1 LNRLPRRSFRDV
13 ASMFWY
19 NFGMSPEEVR
29 VEELITKIRALPAER
44 RAEVERFVVRL
55 SEPADDRD
63 VVRSMGRLAE
73 SAFARV
79 WDNPADAAYDGV

>member
-1 LNRLPRRSFRDV
+1 MNCLPRRAFRD
-13 ASMFWY
+13 AARRLWY
-19 NFGMSPEEVR
+19 NFGIRPEEVR

-55 SEPADDRD
+55 SEATDDRD